1 MGHDPPGTETGELL
15 AKRRIGVPTPGML
28 MVELWSNYND
38 IMRSACVILVC
49 AVSISLSHGQG
60 SQSEYVTGVEVHGVN
75 ASCPSGTVFVGRV
88 APKSPADVAG
98 LHAGDLLLAINNE
111 PVRDFR
117 DAVSRMRVTGPDPV
131 ILRVRRDGTVLTFTV
146 RREPR
151 DVVLGREGL
160 RMLDGFVVGTDYTSA
175 DIAELRRL
183 NAELDSAVK
192 QNDFVNV
199 FPGHYPKDKSLYYP
213 GFEIFEWNEGRQV
226 HVGGIEEGPAKKA
239 GVHWGDRI
247 ISVNDQSV
255 QGKSLAQLESLFSSS
270 DRAMMRL
277 VVERT
282 GVVKSFT
289 FPLARAAD
297 VLKEDGWRM
306 VEGKMIPL
314 WLPDEYLKC
323 FE

>member
-1 MGHDPPGTETGELL
+1 
-15 AKRRIGVPTPGML
+15 

-38 IMRSACVILVC
+38 IMRSACVVLVFV
-49 AVSISLSHGQG
+49 ASVSLSHGQQ
-60 SQSEYVTGVEVHGVN
+60 SQPDYVTGVEIHGVS
-75 ASCPSGTVFVGRV
+75 AACPKGTVFIGRV

-98 LHAGDLLLAINNE
+98 IHAGDLLLAINNE

-117 DAVSRMRVTGPDPV
+117 DAVTRIRATGPDPV
-131 ILRVRRDGTVLTFTV
+131 ILQVRRDGTVLTFTV

-183 NAELDSAVK
+183 NAELDSAAK

-213 GFEIFEWNEGRQV
+213 GFEIFDWNEGMQV

-239 GVHWGDRI
+239 GVRWGDRI
-247 ISVNDQSV
+247 ISVNGQSV

-297 VLKEDGWRM
+297 VLQENGWRM

-314 WLPDEYLKC
+314 WLPDEHLKC

>member
-1 MGHDPPGTETGELL
+1 
-15 AKRRIGVPTPGML
+15 
-28 MVELWSNYND
+28 
-38 IMRSACVILVC
+38 MRSACVVLVC
-49 AVSISLSHGQG
+49 VAFVSSSHGQ
-60 SQSEYVTGVEVHGVN
+60 QNRPDYVTGVEIHGVN
-75 ASCPSGTVFVGRV
+75 AACPNGTVFIGRV

-98 LHAGDLLLAINNE
+98 IRAGDLLLAINNE

-117 DAVSRMRVTGPDPV
+117 DAVTRIRATDPDPV
-131 ILRVRRDGTVLTFTV
+131 ILQVRRDGSILTFTV

-160 RMLDGFVVGTDYTSA
+160 RMLDDGFAVGTDYTSA

-183 NAELDSAVK
+183 NAELNSAVK

-226 HVGGIEEGPAKKA
+226 QVGGIEEGPAKKA
-239 GVHWGDRI
+239 GVRWGDRI
-247 ISVNDQSV
+247 ISVNGQSV
-255 QGKSLAQLESLFSSS
+255 QGKSLPQLENLFSSS
-270 DRAMMRL
+270 DQAMMRL

-297 VLKEDGWRM
+297 VLQENGWRM

>member
-1 MGHDPPGTETGELL
+1 
-15 AKRRIGVPTPGML
+15 
-28 MVELWSNYND
+28 
-38 IMRSACVILVC
+38 MRSVCVVLVC
-49 AVSISLSHGQG
+49 VASVSLSHGQQ
-60 SQSEYVTGVEVHGVN
+60 SQPVYVTGVEIHGVN
-75 ASCPSGTVFVGRV
+75 EACPKGTVFIGKVE
-88 APKSPADVAG
+88 PKSPADVAG
-98 LHAGDLLLAINNE
+98 IHAGDLLLAINNE
-111 PVRDFR
+111 PVRDLR
-117 DAVSRMRVTGPDPV
+117 DAVTRIRATGPDPV
-131 ILRVRRDGTVLTFTV
+131 ILQIRRDGTVLTFTV
-146 RREPR
+146 RHEPR

-160 RMLDGFVVGTDYTSA
+160 RMLDDGFAVGTDYTSA

-183 NAELDSAVK
+183 NSELDSAVK
-192 QNDFVNV
+192 KNDFVNV

-226 HVGGIEEGPAKKA
+226 HVGGIEEGPAKRA
-239 GVHWGDRI
+239 GVRWGDRI
-247 ISVNDQSV
+247 ISENGQSV
-255 QGKSLAQLESLFSSS
+255 QGKSLAQLENLFSSS
-270 DRAMMRL
+270 DRTMMRL

-297 VLKEDGWRM
+297 VLKENGWRM